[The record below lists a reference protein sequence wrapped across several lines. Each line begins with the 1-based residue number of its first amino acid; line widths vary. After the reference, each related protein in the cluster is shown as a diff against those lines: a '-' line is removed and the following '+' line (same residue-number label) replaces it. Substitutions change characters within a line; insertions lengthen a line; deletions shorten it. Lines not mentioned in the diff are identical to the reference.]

1 VAGSRVG
8 LRLLDD
14 AIFVLLDAARLARS
28 FCWLADGGADFTDTL
43 KRDESDC
50 DSSREYIL
58 FPAKFQVDVL
68 GFWES
73 LAC

>member
-14 AIFVLLDAARLARS
+14 AIFVLLDAARVARS
-28 FCWLADGGADFTDTL
+28 CCWLADFADTV
-43 KRDESDC
+43 KRDESQP

-58 FPAKFQVDVL
+58 FSAKFQVDVL
-68 GFWES
+68 DFWES